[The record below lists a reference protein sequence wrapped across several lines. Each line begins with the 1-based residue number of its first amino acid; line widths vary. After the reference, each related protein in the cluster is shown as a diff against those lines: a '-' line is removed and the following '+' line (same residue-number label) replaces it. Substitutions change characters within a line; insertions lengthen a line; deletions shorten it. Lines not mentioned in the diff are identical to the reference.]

1 MASARKSKVLVT
13 GASGLV
19 GRSAVEHFA
28 ALPDWEVLGV
38 SRRPPD
44 LSLGARLLPLDLTDG
59 AACRTAL
66 ARHGDLT
73 HIVYAAVHEK
83 ADLTRGWTEADQV
96 ATNLAMLRN
105 IVEAAEAAAPQ
116 LSHVT
121 LLQGTKAY
129 GVHLGPFKVPAKESS
144 PRHMPPNFYYDQEDW
159 LRAAA
164 AGKSWR
170 WTVLR
175 PQIVCGFALNSAM
188 NVLTSIGTYAA
199 ISRELGL
206 PLRFPGG
213 EPRILEMTDARLL
226 ARAIAWAAT
235 SERAAGEIFNIT
247 NGDCFEWPTI
257 WPRVAEAFGM
267 ALGPAQP
274 CRLQRVM
281 ADKAPIWDRIVAKHR
296 LAPHALAALV
306 PSWQYAD
313 FTFGYGSRPN
323 PVLLST
329 IKARQF
335 GFPDCIDTE
344 SMLIEWLGE
353 LQRRNIL
360 PR

>member
-1 MASARKSKVLVT
+1 MTGRKILIT

-28 ALPDWEVLGV
+28 ARPGWQVVGA
-38 SRRPPD
+38 SRRKPD
-44 LSLGARLLPLDLTDG
+44 LAARATYMSLDLTDR
-59 AACRTAL
+59 AACVTAL
-66 ARHGDLT
+66 GRHADLT

-105 IVEAAEAAAPQ
+105 LVEAAEAAAPN
-116 LSHVT
+116 LRHIT

-129 GVHLGPFKVPAKESS
+129 GVHLGPFKVPAKETS
-144 PRHMPPNFYYDQEDW
+144 PRYMPPNFYYDQEDW
-159 LRAAA
+159 LRARQ
-164 AGKSWR
+164 AGKAWS

-188 NVLTSIGTYAA
+188 NVLTSIGVFAA
-199 ISRELGL
+199 ISRELNL

-226 ARAIAWAAT
+226 ARAIEWAAT
-235 SERAAGEIFNIT
+235 TERCAGEIFNIT
-247 NGDCFEWPTI
+247 NGDCFEWPTL
-257 WPRVAEAFGM
+257 WPRVAEIFNM
-267 ALGPAQP
+267 PLGPAHP

-281 ADKAPIWDRIVAKHR
+281 ADKAPVWDHIVAKHG
-296 LAPHALAALV
+296 LAPHALEALV

-313 FTFGYGSRPN
+313 FTLGYGSRPN
-323 PVLLST
+323 PVILST

-335 GFPDCIDTE
+335 VFHDCIDTE
-344 SMLIEWLGE
+344 TMLVGWLRE
-353 LQRRNIL
+353 LQLQNIL
-360 PR
+360 PN